1 MAYKL
6 NTQLTSAE
14 GYNINRMIFSKPISA
29 SVPNTPISYQR
40 INIST
45 KNPDG
50 TIGDLIVATEEV
62 FSFGVSANRSPD
74 TQQINGYVMPLCL
87 WNKEGASKSEK
98 NWTDVFN
105 NIVEHTKE
113 HLVSKREEI
122 GLYDLE
128 MSDLKRFNPLYWKK
142 ERNQIVPGTGPTLYC
157 KLIMSKKDGT
167 EKILS
172 KFYDMES
179 NENIDAMDLQ
189 GKYCYVRAAVK
200 IESIFIGNKC
210 SLQVKLWE
218 AEVSVIQTG
227 MKQLMGVP
235 RSPKRTTISEAV
247 KKTQESFKEFDDVDL
262 EYEEEEVEKEKV
274 SFSLENSEDEDYEE
288 PSPASAKKSVTR
300 KTVAQ

>member
-1 MAYKL
+1 MSSKN
-6 NTQLTSAE
+6 NTQLTSAS

-50 TIGDLIVATEEV
+50 SIGDLIIATEEL

-87 WNKEGASKSEK
+87 WNKEGASKEEK
-98 NWTDVFN
+98 NWTDVFD

-113 HLVSKREEI
+113 HLVSNREEI
-122 GLYDLE
+122 GHYDLE

-157 KLIMSKKDGT
+157 KLIMSRKDGN
-167 EKILS
+167 ENILS
-172 KFYDMES
+172 KFYDMET
-179 NENIDAMDLQ
+179 NENIDAMDLL

-210 SLQVKLWE
+210 SFQVKLWE
-218 AEVSVIQTG
+218 AEVSVVQTG
-227 MKQLMGVP
+227 MKQLLGMS
-235 RSPKRTTISEAV
+235 RTPKRPTIA
-247 KKTQESFKEFDDVDL
+247 ESVRKSQSAYKEFDDIEFED
-262 EYEEEEVEKEKV
+262 EQEQDKEPV

-288 PSPASAKKSVTR
+288 PVALKKVAKK
-300 KTVAQ
+300 